1 MLIIFSAGYSET
13 FPLNLRMLGPT
24 HLFSFPIVGL
34 CFVSKTMC
42 AIVEIDGVLQYFL
55 ILATQRNHLRG
66 ISRCYIAL
74 YLFADKP
81 GNGNKQ
87 VNIVRFP
94 RKHSLQQFQTAALTV
109 TQTCD
114 TDDPETKH
122 EYDKALSIVHAVVI
136 IVIFIC

>member
-24 HLFSFPIVGL
+24 HLFAFPIVGL

-94 RKHSLQQFQTAALTV
+94 RKHSCNSSKQLHSLSLKPVIQMIL
-109 TQTCD
+109 
-114 TDDPETKH
+114 K
-122 EYDKALSIVHAVVI
+122 LSINTTKPYLL
-136 IVIFIC
+136 CMP